1 MSQIR
6 WEIGPKSESIDPSEG
21 LHTPTPSM
29 VRLPSD
35 RHHHRQRPAA
45 VPVGLGNQ
53 HIGLNFI
60 PAGMS
65 GSGQLAPNLS
75 EGLATNNARQIWS
88 AALGQLQLE
97 IPRPNYETWL
107 KPTSTVGLVDDI
119 LTISTPSP
127 FAAEMLEKRL
137 SGTIL
142 RTVSRVAG
150 RKLKIEFKVQGST
163 STRRADNLADEVDET
178 ANSEPER
185 TAGKIDYSKT
195 YALKPSFNF
204 DTFVVGPSNRLAQA
218 AATKVSES
226 PGTAYNPLYIYS
238 EVGLGKT
245 HLLHA
250 IGHTLVKRGL
260 KVMYVSS
267 ERFTNEYISAI
278 REGSASRFREWYR
291 STDVLLIDDI
301 QFISTKPQTQE
312 GFFHTFNELHMAGK
326 QIVISG
332 DEPASKSL
340 LQERIQ
346 SRLAGGLEVDL
357 QPPDYESR
365 YAILQSKMP
374 DLEPAVLDQIAQ
386 RAHQN
391 VRELEGA
398 LNRVVAYS
406 QLVGSPVTTDLANQA
421 LISLLAETPKD
432 VATVEEILASISEF
446 TGVAVDRI
454 AGKRRDKATAGARR
468 MAMYMLREDAH
479 LTSGRVGKALGGKD
493 HSTVLYA
500 QKRFEQLMETDGSM
514 RQHLAAVRDII
525 VRSRRIRV
533 SSN

>member
-1 MSQIR
+1 VSKI
-6 WEIGPKSESIDPSEG
+6 SEG
-21 LHTPTPSM
+21 LTT
-29 VRLPSD
+29 D
-35 RHHHRQRPAA
+35 
-45 VPVGLGNQ
+45 
-53 HIGLNFI
+53 
-60 PAGMS
+60 
-65 GSGQLAPNLS
+65 
-75 EGLATNNARQIWS
+75 NARQIWS

-107 KPTSTVGLVDDI
+107 KPTSVVGLSDDI

-150 RKLKIEFKVQGST
+150 RKLEVQFKVQGSNHEVQSYSGVSDRSET
-163 STRRADNLADEVDET
+163 SE
-178 ANSEPER
+178 SEPNES
-185 TAGKIDYSKT
+185 AGKIDYAKS
-195 YALKPSFNF
+195 YSLKPSFNF
-204 DTFVVGPSNRLAQA
+204 ETFVVGPSNRLAQA
-218 AATKVSES
+218 AAAKVAES
-226 PGTAYNPLYIYS
+226 PGSVYNPLYIYS

-250 IGHTLVKRGL
+250 IGHMLVLRGL

-278 REGSASRFREWYR
+278 REGTANKFRERYR
-291 STDVLLIDDI
+291 SAGVLLVDDI
-301 QFISTKPQTQE
+301 QFIASKPQTQE

-326 QIVISG
+326 QIVITG

-346 SRLAGGLEVDL
+346 SRLAGGLEVDI

-365 YAILQSKMP
+365 YAILQSKAQH
-374 DLEPAVLDQIAQ
+374 LEPAVLDQIAQ

-398 LNRVVAYS
+398 LNRVIAYS
-406 QLVGSPVTTDLANQA
+406 QLIGSPVTTELADQA
-421 LISLLAETPKD
+421 LKSLLAETPKD
-432 VATVEEILASISEF
+432 VASVDEILKSISEF
-446 TGVAVDRI
+446 SGVTIDLI
-454 AGKRRDKATAGARR
+454 TGKRRDKATAEARR

-479 LTSGRVGKALGGKD
+479 LTSARVGAALGGKD

-500 QKRFEQLMETDGSM
+500 QKRFEQLMENDSSV
-514 RQHLAAVRDII
+514 RQHLAAVRDIVI
-525 VRSRRIRV
+525 RARRV
-533 SSN
+533 NLTTK

>member
-1 MSQIR
+1 ML
-6 WEIGPKSESIDPSEG
+6 E
-21 LHTPTPSM
+21 
-29 VRLPSD
+29 
-35 RHHHRQRPAA
+35 
-45 VPVGLGNQ
+45 NC
-53 HIGLNFI
+53 
-60 PAGMS
+60 
-65 GSGQLAPNLS
+65 
-75 EGLATNNARQIWS
+75 EGLATENARKIWS

-107 KPTSTVGLVDDI
+107 KPTSAVGLTGDT
-119 LTISTPSP
+119 LSISTPSP

-137 SGTIL
+137 SGTIH
-142 RTVSRVAG
+142 RTVSSVAG
-150 RKLKIEFKVQGST
+150 RKLVVEFKVVGADGT
-163 STRRADNLADEVDET
+163 AGTDRADESVVGDRSGDLEYGPDIGTSARGVDY
-178 ANSEPER
+178 ARS
-185 TAGKIDYSKT
+185 

-218 AATKVSES
+218 AAAKVAEA
-226 PGTAYNPLYIYS
+226 PGTVYNPLYIYS

-250 IGHTLVKRGL
+250 IGHVLSTRGQ

-278 REGSASRFREWYR
+278 REGSASRFRERYR
-291 STDVLLIDDI
+291 SADVLLVDDI
-301 QFISTKPQTQE
+301 QFISSKPQTQE

-326 QIVISG
+326 QIVVTG

-365 YAILQSKMP
+365 YAILQSKAP
-374 DLEPAVLDQIAQ
+374 ELQPAVLDQIAQ

-398 LNRVVAYS
+398 LNRVIAYS
-406 QLVGSPVTTDLANQA
+406 QLVGSPVTPALSELA
-421 LISLLAETPKD
+421 LKSLLAQTPND
-432 VATVEEILASISEF
+432 VTTVDEVLSAISES
-446 TGVAVDRI
+446 TGVSVDRI
-454 AGKRRDKATAGARR
+454 VGKKRDKVTAEARR

-479 LTSGRVGKALGGKD
+479 LTSTRVGQALGGKD

-500 QKRFEQLMETDGSM
+500 QKRFGELLETDSSV
-514 RQHLAAVRDII
+514 RQHLASVRDIVI
-525 VRSRRIRV
+525 RARRV
-533 SSN
+533 SVSTD

>member
-1 MSQIR
+1 M
-6 WEIGPKSESIDPSEG
+6 
-21 LHTPTPSM
+21 
-29 VRLPSD
+29 
-35 RHHHRQRPAA
+35 
-45 VPVGLGNQ
+45 
-53 HIGLNFI
+53 
-60 PAGMS
+60 
-65 GSGQLAPNLS
+65 
-75 EGLATNNARQIWS
+75 WS

-150 RKLKIEFKVQGST
+150 RKLKVQFKVQGSGT
-163 STRRADNLADEVDET
+163 EQHAESLVSDVDNVSDI
-178 ANSEPER
+178 EPEAK
-185 TAGKIDYSKT
+185 AGKTDYAKS
-195 YALKPSFNF
+195 YSLKPSFNF
-204 DTFVVGPSNRLAQA
+204 DKFVVGPSNRLAQA
-218 AATKVSES
+218 AAAKVAET
-226 PGTAYNPLYIYS
+226 PGSVYNPLYIYS

-245 HLLHA
+245 HLLHS
-250 IGHTLVKRGL
+250 IGHVLNARGL
-260 KVMYVSS
+260 RVMYVSS

-278 REGSASRFREWYR
+278 REGTADKFRQRYR
-291 STDVLLIDDI
+291 SADVLLVDDI
-301 QFISTKPQTQE
+301 QFIASKPQTQE

-326 QIVISG
+326 QIVITG

-365 YAILQSKMP
+365 YAILQSKAP
-374 DLEPAVLDQIAQ
+374 QLEPTVLDQIAQ

-398 LNRVVAYS
+398 LNRVIAYS
-406 QLVGSPVTTDLANQA
+406 QLIGSPVTPELADQA
-421 LISLLAETPKD
+421 LKSLLAETPKD
-432 VATVEEILASISEF
+432 VASVDEILSSISEF
-446 TGVAVDRI
+446 SGVTIDRI
-454 AGKRRDKATAGARR
+454 TGKRRDKATAEARR

-479 LTSGRVGKALGGKD
+479 LTSARVGQALGGKD

-500 QKRFEQLMETDGSM
+500 QKRFEQLMETDGRV

-525 VRSRRIRV
+525 VRSRRVRI
-533 SSN
+533 SAD

>member
-1 MSQIR
+1 V
-6 WEIGPKSESIDPSEG
+6 PKK
-21 LHTPTPSM
+21 
-29 VRLPSD
+29 
-35 RHHHRQRPAA
+35 
-45 VPVGLGNQ
+45 
-53 HIGLNFI
+53 
-60 PAGMS
+60 
-65 GSGQLAPNLS
+65 S
-75 EGLATNNARQIWS
+75 EGLATDNAQQIWS

-107 KPTSTVGLVDDI
+107 KPTSTVSLIDDT

-150 RKLKIEFKVQGST
+150 RKLEVLFKVQGSGEELHAEKLVSET
-163 STRRADNLADEVDET
+163 SDISESDE
-178 ANSEPER
+178 PQP
-185 TAGKIDYSKT
+185 AGKIDYAKS

-204 DTFVVGPSNRLAQA
+204 DSFVVGPSNRLAQA
-218 AATKVSES
+218 AATKVAES
-226 PGTAYNPLYIYS
+226 PGTVYNPLYIYS

-250 IGHTLVKRGL
+250 IGHNLVARGL
-260 KVMYVSS
+260 KVMYVTS
-267 ERFTNEYISAI
+267 ERFTNEYIHAI
-278 REGSASRFREWYR
+278 REGSANRFRERYR
-291 STDVLLIDDI
+291 SADVLLVDDI
-301 QFISTKPQTQE
+301 QFITSKPQTQE
-312 GFFHTFNELHMAGK
+312 GFFHTFNELHMANK
-326 QIVISG
+326 QLVITG

-340 LQERIQ
+340 LQDRIQ

-365 YAILQSKMP
+365 YAILRSKMP

-406 QLVGSPVTTDLANQA
+406 QLVGSPVTTDLAEQA
-421 LISLLAETPKD
+421 LKSLLVETPPD
-432 VATVEEILASISEF
+432 IASADEILAAISDF

-468 MAMYMLREDAH
+468 MAMYMLREEAH
-479 LTSGRVGKALGGKD
+479 LTSARVGEVLGGKD

-500 QKRFEQLMETDGSM
+500 QKRFEQLMETDSTA
-514 RQHLAAVRDII
+514 RHHLAAVRDII
-525 VRSRRIRV
+525 IRSRRV
-533 SSN
+533 SISVN

>member
-1 MSQIR
+1 M
-6 WEIGPKSESIDPSEG
+6 PK
-21 LHTPTPSM
+21 L
-29 VRLPSD
+29 R
-35 RHHHRQRPAA
+35 
-45 VPVGLGNQ
+45 
-53 HIGLNFI
+53 
-60 PAGMS
+60 
-65 GSGQLAPNLS
+65 
-75 EGLATNNARQIWS
+75 EGLATDNARKIWS

-107 KPTSTVGLVDDI
+107 KPTSPVSLVDDI

-142 RTVSRVAG
+142 RTVSRVAE
-150 RKLKIEFKVQGST
+150 RQLRVEFKVQGST
-163 STRRADNLADEVDET
+163 LTQRTESPVNESEEKTD
-178 ANSEPER
+178 SEP
-185 TAGKIDYSKT
+185 TQSYGKLDYAKSYPLKT
-195 YALKPSFNF
+195 SFNF
-204 DTFVVGPSNRLAQA
+204 DTFIVGPSNRLAQA
-218 AATKVSES
+218 AATKVAES
-226 PGTAYNPLYIYS
+226 PGSAYNPLYIYS

-250 IGHTLVKRGL
+250 VGHILIKRGL
-260 KVMYVSS
+260 KVLYVSS

-278 REGSASRFREWYR
+278 RDGSANRFRERYR
-291 STDVLLIDDI
+291 SADVLLVDDI
-301 QFISTKPQTQE
+301 QFITSKPQTQE
-312 GFFHTFNELHMAGK
+312 GFFHTFNELHMTGK
-326 QIVISG
+326 QIVVTG

-340 LQERIQ
+340 LQERVQ

-365 YAILQSKMP
+365 YAILRSKMP

-406 QLVGSPVTTDLANQA
+406 QLIGSPITTELADQA
-421 LISLLAETPKD
+421 LKSLLAKTPSS
-432 VATVEEILASISEF
+432 VASVERILSSISEF

-468 MAMYMLREDAH
+468 MAMYMLREDAR
-479 LTSGRVGKALGGKD
+479 LTSSRVGQALGGKD

-500 QKRFEQLMETDGSM
+500 QKRFEQLMETDESI
-514 RQHLAAVRDII
+514 RHQLAAVRDIMI
-525 VRSRRIRV
+525 RSRRTGV
-533 SSN
+533 SSSN

>member
-1 MSQIR
+1 ML
-6 WEIGPKSESIDPSEG
+6 KNSED
-21 LHTPTPSM
+21 
-29 VRLPSD
+29 
-35 RHHHRQRPAA
+35 
-45 VPVGLGNQ
+45 
-53 HIGLNFI
+53 
-60 PAGMS
+60 
-65 GSGQLAPNLS
+65 
-75 EGLATNNARQIWS
+75 LATENARKIWS

-107 KPTSTVGLVDDI
+107 KPTSAVGLTGNT
-119 LTISTPSP
+119 LSISTPSP

-137 SGTIL
+137 SGTIH

-150 RKLKIEFKVQGST
+150 RKLVVEFKVVGANGTTQL
-163 STRRADNLADEVDET
+163 DPVDET
-178 ANSEPER
+178 SADSSSS
-185 TAGKIDYSKT
+185 TAAPDSSNNGIDYARS

-218 AATKVSES
+218 AAAKVAEA
-226 PGTAYNPLYIYS
+226 PGSVYNPLYIYS

-250 IGHTLVKRGL
+250 IGHVLCKRGL

-278 REGSASRFREWYR
+278 REGSANRFRERYR
-291 STDVLLIDDI
+291 RADVLLVDDI

-312 GFFHTFNELHMAGK
+312 GFFHTFNELHLAGK
-326 QIVISG
+326 QIVVTG

-365 YAILQSKMP
+365 YAILQSKAP

-398 LNRVVAYS
+398 LNRVIAYS
-406 QLVGSPVTTDLANQA
+406 QLVGSPVTTELSELA
-421 LISLLAETPKD
+421 LKSLLAQTPKD
-432 VATVEEILASISEF
+432 VTSIDEVLSAISEF
-446 TGVAVDRI
+446 TGVGVDRI
-454 AGKRRDKATAGARR
+454 IGKRRDKATAEARR
-468 MAMYMLREDAH
+468 MAMYMLREEAH
-479 LTSGRVGKALGGKD
+479 LTSTRVGQALGGKD

-500 QKRFEQLMETDGSM
+500 QKRFEQLLETDSSA

-525 VRSRRIRV
+525 IRARRV
-533 SSN
+533 STAVK